1 MSEDRKEEGRG
12 FKVVDRRYLDAE
24 GNPRDPEAAEQPAEP
39 AKEPDRKRPGAQG
52 GPAPGGAAP
61 GGSEP
66 RDEAEPSA
74 YYLGEA
80 PDAGA
85 LDFPQFILSLAQ
97 LAFAFLGD
105 LPNPQTGRRERN
117 VAAAQQQIDL
127 LGLLREKTRGNL
139 TPDEDQLLNTLLY
152 ELHRRYVEV
161 VEQKPTT
168 ANRD

>member
-1 MSEDRKEEGRG
+1 VSEDRKEEGRG
-12 FKVVDRRYLDAE
+12 FKIVDRRHLDAN
-24 GNPRDPEAAEQPAEP
+24 GNPRDPAAAEQPDP
-39 AKEPDRKRPGAQG
+39 AKETGGKRPQG
-52 GPAPGGAAP
+52 KAAPSGSAPGASA
-61 GGSEP
+61 P

-74 YYLGEA
+74 YHLGEA

-117 VAAAQQQIDL
+117 VAAARQQIDL

-168 ANRD
+168 ASRD